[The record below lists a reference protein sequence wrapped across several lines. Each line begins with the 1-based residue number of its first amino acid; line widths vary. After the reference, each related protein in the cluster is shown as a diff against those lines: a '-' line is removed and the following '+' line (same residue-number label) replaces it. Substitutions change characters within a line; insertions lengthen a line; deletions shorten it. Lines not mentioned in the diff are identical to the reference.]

1 MSIQTTIAASVD
13 TLPPSLA
20 RIARAVADNP
30 TRVID
35 STITELATSCDT
47 SVASVVRFCRAIGV
61 PGYAELRRALAA
73 EIGRESV
80 NFGSNNGF
88 GAEIAA
94 EDSLRDAA
102 GKIAALERLAIE
114 ETVERLDYDALGA
127 AAEAIESSGRIL
139 LFGIGASRL
148 AASDLGH
155 KLLRIGLNAIALEDA
170 HEAAAAAS
178 LLVSPTVAIGFS
190 HSGTTPET
198 VHFLRAAR
206 ASGATTVG
214 VTGSST
220 SPLAAAADLALTTH
234 ARESRFRAGAMVSR
248 IAQLALVDCLF
259 IGAAQLRRD
268 VAVDALARSAAAT
281 GALRGD

>member
-35 STITELATSCDT
+35 STITELALSCDT

-61 PGYAELRRALAA
+61 DGYASLRRMLAA
-73 EIGRESV
+73 ELGRESA
-80 NFGSNNGF
+80 NFGANNGF

-94 EDSLRDAA
+94 DDTLREAA
-102 GKIAALERLAIE
+102 SKLAALERLAIE
-114 ETVERLDYDALGA
+114 ETVERLDYDALAA
-127 AAEAIESSGRIL
+127 AAEAIDGAGRLL

-155 KLLRIGLNAIALEDA
+155 KLLRIGHNAIALDDA
-170 HEAAAAAS
+170 HEASAAAA
-178 LLVSPTVAIGFS
+178 LPAVPTVAIGFS

-198 VHFLRAAR
+198 VHFLQSAR
-206 ASGATTVG
+206 ATGATTIG
-214 VTGSST
+214 ITGAST
-220 SPLAAAADLALTTH
+220 SPLARVSDHALIAH

-248 IAQLALVDCLF
+248 IAQLVLVDCLF
-259 IGAAQLRRD
+259 IGAAQLRHD
-268 VAVDALARSAAAT
+268 VAVDALERSAAAT
-281 GALRGD
+281 RALRGE